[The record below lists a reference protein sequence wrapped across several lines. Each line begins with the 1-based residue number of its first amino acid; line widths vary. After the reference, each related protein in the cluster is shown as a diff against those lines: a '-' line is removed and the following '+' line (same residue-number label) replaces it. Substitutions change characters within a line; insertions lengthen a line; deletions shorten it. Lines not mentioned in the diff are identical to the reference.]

1 VDPRSNDGLPPA
13 QRAWA
18 LGITG
23 IGMVI
28 TMMDQAV
35 VNMALPT
42 IARDLHASASSS
54 VWVLN
59 AFQLALLTGMVPFS
73 SLGDIIGC
81 QRLFRIGML
90 AFAASSLCCV
100 FAHDIGQL
108 AAARVAQGLACSAL
122 AISTGPLNRLT
133 FPAHMLGRATGYAS
147 MLVAVGAASGP
158 IIGGAILSVASWQWL
173 FAIYVPIGVVAY
185 GLATW
190 KIPHYEGRGGAFD
203 WRSALLSGA
212 TFLPA
217 VYGLDGI
224 GHHLAP
230 SVVIGSF
237 VISLAFGWVFIRRQ
251 LGLPFPMYAVDLF
264 VNPKFTLAVVTCYT
278 AFVAQTT
285 AYVALPFLFQTV
297 MGRSPLEIGILFLP
311 WLIATAAL
319 APLAGHWADRID
331 ASRLAAWGMGIF
343 ALGLALLMLLP
354 EHAQPL
360 DVIWR
365 MLIAGAG
372 YGIYQS
378 PNNRSIQGSAPRERS
393 GAPQGIQA
401 TARIFGQVTGAVAC
415 ALVFAFATE
424 TNHAGGTDLHS
435 SALVLGFAAAMA
447 TGGALASAWRGRLTS
462 VRRVARIA

>member
-1 VDPRSNDGLPPA
+1 
-13 QRAWA
+13 
-18 LGITG
+18 
-23 IGMVI
+23 
-28 TMMDQAV
+28 
-35 VNMALPT
+35 
-42 IARDLHASASSS
+42 
-54 VWVLN
+54 
-59 AFQLALLTGMVPFS
+59 
-73 SLGDIIGC
+73 
-81 QRLFRIGML
+81 
-90 AFAASSLCCV
+90 
-100 FAHDIGQL
+100 
-108 AAARVAQGLACSAL
+108 
-122 AISTGPLNRLT
+122 
-133 FPAHMLGRATGYAS
+133 
-147 MLVAVGAASGP
+147 
-158 IIGGAILSVASWQWL
+158 
-173 FAIYVPIGVVAY
+173 
-185 GLATW
+185 
-190 KIPHYEGRGGAFD
+190 
-203 WRSALLSGA
+203 
-212 TFLPA
+212 
-217 VYGLDGI
+217 
-224 GHHLAP
+224 
-230 SVVIGSF
+230 
-237 VISLAFGWVFIRRQ
+237 
-251 LGLPFPMYAVDLF
+251 

-278 AFVAQTT
+278 AFVAHTT

-447 TGGALASAWRGRLTS
+447 TGGALASVWRGRLTS